1 MRSHNPLTRFSDRVE
16 YYIKYRPHYPSEIID
31 YLKSQ
36 NVLKDDAIIADI
48 GSGTGISTEMFL
60 KNGNKVY
67 GVEPNKEM
75 RESAEKLLAG
85 YKYFTSINGTAE
97 NTTLTEKSVDMVT
110 AGQAFHWFDIPK
122 AKAEFNRILK
132 PGGYVVLMWNIKQL
146 DTTPFMFA
154 YERMLLEYGTDYVEV
169 KHENLGEDI
178 FNLFYHKGCRI
189 KTFSNE
195 QVFDFEGV
203 KGRLLSS
210 SYAPTEQS
218 SDYKPMIK
226 ELNRIFDEH
235 NKAGKI
241 TFEYITKVYSGKL

>member
-1 MRSHNPLTRFSDRVE
+1 
-16 YYIKYRPHYPSEIID
+16 
-31 YLKSQ
+31 
-36 NVLKDDAIIADI
+36 
-48 GSGTGISTEMFL
+48 
-60 KNGNKVY
+60 
-67 GVEPNKEM
+67 
-75 RESAEKLLAG
+75 
-85 YKYFTSINGTAE
+85 
-97 NTTLTEKSVDMVT
+97 
-110 AGQAFHWFDIPK
+110 
-122 AKAEFNRILK
+122 
-132 PGGYVVLMWNIKQL
+132 
-146 DTTPFMFA
+146 
-154 YERMLLEYGTDYVEV
+154 MLLEYGTDYVEV

-178 FNLFYHKGCRI
+178 FNLFYDKGCRI

-218 SDYKPMIK
+218 RDYEPMIK

>member
-1 MRSHNPLTRFSDRVE
+1 
-16 YYIKYRPHYPSEIID
+16 
-31 YLKSQ
+31 
-36 NVLKDDAIIADI
+36 
-48 GSGTGISTEMFL
+48 
-60 KNGNKVY
+60 
-67 GVEPNKEM
+67 M

-85 YKYFTSINGTAE
+85 YKYFTSINGRAE
-97 NTTLTEKSVDMVT
+97 DTTLTEKSVDMIT

-178 FNLFYHKGCRI
+178 FNLFYDKGCRI

-218 SDYKPMIK
+218 RDYEPMIK